1 MNVLLMPLSTFLS
14 KLLWQY
20 SLVAEELPV
29 SVDTHQAIEKHK
41 SLENN
46 NASVIYI
53 LENILTEVTN
63 HTNFIVIWD

>member
-29 SVDTHQAIEKHK
+29 SVDNNQAIEKHK

-63 HTNFIVIWD
+63 HTNFKVIWD